1 MLTVA
6 EAIRQRRS
14 IRRFLP
20 DPVPQEYILEM
31 LEAARLAP
39 SGGNRQPWR
48 FPVITDPKE
57 KRKLRQM
64 ALEQEFVETAPVVF
78 VCATDLKAY
87 SRHAS
92 ELRFQEFVDFGVL
105 ETLSGRFADPEY
117 RKQYESR
124 ADIERATLVRLAM
137 ANTYIATEHL
147 VLTATALGLGSCW
160 VGAVDQSEEMRSFFN
175 LPRSAIILALIP
187 VGYPDKVPLP
197 RPRIPLEEM
206 LLRPLP
212 FLFPEATT
220 A

>member
-14 IRRFLP
+14 IRSFRPNPIPL
-20 DPVPQEYILEM
+20 EYILEM
-31 LEAARLAP
+31 LEAAHLAP

-48 FPVITDPKE
+48 FLVVTDLEE

-64 ALEQEFVETAPVVF
+64 ALEQEFVETAPVIF
-78 VCATDLKAY
+78 VCAADLKAY

-92 ELRFQEFVDFGVL
+92 KLRFQEFVDFGVL

-117 RKQYESR
+117 REQYERR
-124 ADIERATLVRLAM
+124 ADIDRATLVRIAM
-137 ANTYIATEHL
+137 ANTYIAIEHL

-160 VGAVDQSEEMRSFFN
+160 IGAVDQSEEIRNFFN
-175 LPRSAIILALIP
+175 LPKSAIILALVP
-187 VGYPDKVPLP
+187 VGYPAKVPPP

-212 FLFPEATT
+212 FPSPEAST

>member
-1 MLTVA
+1 
-6 EAIRQRRS
+6 
-14 IRRFLP
+14 
-20 DPVPQEYILEM
+20 M

-48 FPVITDPKE
+48 FLVVTDPEE

-64 ALEQEFVETAPVVF
+64 AMEQEFVETAPVVF
-78 VCATDLKAY
+78 VCVTDLKAY

-124 ADIERATLVRLAM
+124 ADIDRATLVRMAM

-175 LPRSAIILALIP
+175 LPKSAIILALIP
-187 VGYPDKVPLP
+187 VGYPDKVPPP

-212 FLFPEATT
+212 FPSPEATT